1 MVQAHN
7 EDTLSTSSKV
17 NLLQFKRITNALLE
31 RCAIPASVL
40 PLDRELYDA
49 CKEIA
54 SSEFLLPSTVYPWF
68 EKYLSVGVMLASI
81 GYPHLPYRARV
92 HVAIYTACLNALDDV
107 FQTDPEHL
115 GGFHERF
122 TKGLPQGD
130 PIQDFLVKILQDTP
144 KYYGRL
150 QTALIITSTLDFVT
164 SLSVELEIRE
174 MKDVSEFNTSFAAYC
189 RDLSGIGVA
198 YAMFIF
204 TEDVPFA
211 TYVPCMT
218 HMKTY
223 LNCIKYES
231 LVITWFRSTDDDVDA
246 YSDVLSFYKEE
257 LNGEEDNY
265 ASILAKGASITKY
278 DAVQRLANDVAEA
291 DEKILKALYGHQAA
305 IDSWKSVR
313 AGFVTFHFSCPRYNL
328 EEVFGEHYV

>member
-1 MVQAHN
+1 MAQTDQAQN
-7 EDTLSTSSKV
+7 GDTLSPSSKV
-17 NLLQFKRITNALLE
+17 DLLQFKRITNALLE
-31 RCAIPASVL
+31 RCAIPAKVL

-49 CKEIA
+49 CKDIA
-54 SSEFLLPSTVYPWF
+54 SSEFILPSTVYPWF

-130 PIQDFLVKILQDTP
+130 PIQDLLVKILQDTP
-144 KYYGRL
+144 KYYGRI
-150 QTALIITSTLDFVT
+150 QTALIITSTLDFVS
-164 SLSVELEIRE
+164 SLSVELEVRK
-174 MKDVSEFNTSFAAYC
+174 MTDVSEFTSFAAYC

-204 TEDVPFA
+204 TEDIPFA

-223 LNCIKYES
+223 LNCIN
-231 LVITWFRSTDDDVDA
+231 
-246 YSDVLSFYKEE
+246 DVLSFYKEE

-291 DEKILKALYGHQAA
+291 DERILKALYGHQAA
-305 IDSWKSVR
+305 LDSWKSVR

-328 EEVFGEHYV
+328 DEVFDENYVQQSM